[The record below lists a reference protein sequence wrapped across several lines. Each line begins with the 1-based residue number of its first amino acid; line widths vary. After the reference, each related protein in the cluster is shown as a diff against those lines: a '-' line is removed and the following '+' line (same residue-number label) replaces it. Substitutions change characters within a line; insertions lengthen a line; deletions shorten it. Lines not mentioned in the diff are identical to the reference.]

1 MGEMWMGI
9 WIFTLIGL
17 FIIAVAIYDYFD
29 RKKRNQEIK
38 LWKYLL
44 AAMIGLVLMFPVLT
58 GIVLRFLG
66 LPSKRQKKEIGI
78 YKKVVR

>member
-38 LWKYLL
+38 TWKYLL
-44 AAMIGLVLMFPVLT
+44 AAMIGLVLMFPVLS

-66 LPSKRQKKEIGI
+66 LPL
-78 YKKVVR
+78 

>member
-1 MGEMWMGI
+1 MGI

-44 AAMIGLVLMFPVLT
+44 ASMIGLVLMFPVLS
-58 GIVLRFLG
+58 GIVLWLLG
-66 LPSKRQKKEIGI
+66 LPL
-78 YKKVVR
+78 

>member
-1 MGEMWMGI
+1 MGI

-66 LPSKRQKKEIGI
+66 LPL
-78 YKKVVR
+78 

>member
-1 MGEMWMGI
+1 MKGESMLGLARWFIMGELWMGI
-9 WIFTLIGL
+9 WIFIGL

-66 LPSKRQKKEIGI
+66 LPL
-78 YKKVVR
+78 

>member
-66 LPSKRQKKEIGI
+66 LPL
-78 YKKVVR
+78 

>member
-17 FIIAVAIYDYFD
+17 FIIAVAIYDYFQ

-38 LWKYLL
+38 TWKYLL
-44 AAMIGLVLMFPVLT
+44 AAIIGLVLMFPTLS
-58 GIVLRFLG
+58 GIVLRLLR
-66 LPSKRQKKEIGI
+66 LP
-78 YKKVVR
+78 V

>member
-1 MGEMWMGI
+1 MLGLARWFIMGEMWMGI
-9 WIFTLIGL
+9 WIFIFIGL

-38 LWKYLL
+38 TWKYLL

-66 LPSKRQKKEIGI
+66 LPL
-78 YKKVVR
+78 

>member
-1 MGEMWMGI
+1 MGELWMGI

-66 LPSKRQKKEIGI
+66 LPL
-78 YKKVVR
+78 

>member
-1 MGEMWMGI
+1 MDEMWMGI

-17 FIIAVAIYDYFD
+17 FIIAVTIYDYFD

-44 AAMIGLVLMFPVLT
+44 AAMIGLVLMFPVLS

-66 LPSKRQKKEIGI
+66 LPL
-78 YKKVVR
+78 

>member
-44 AAMIGLVLMFPVLT
+44 AVASTFAPLKKA
-58 GIVLRFLG
+58 RE
-66 LPSKRQKKEIGI
+66 KRDWHL
-78 YKKVVR
+78 

>member
-38 LWKYLL
+38 TWKYLL
-44 AAMIGLVLMFPVLT
+44 AAMIGLVLMFPVLS
-58 GIVLRFLG
+58 GIVLWLLR
-66 LPSKRQKKEIGI
+66 LPL
-78 YKKVVR
+78 

>member
-44 AAMIGLVLMFPVLT
+44 AAMIGLVLMFPVLS

-66 LPSKRQKKEIGI
+66 LPL
-78 YKKVVR
+78 

>member
-1 MGEMWMGI
+1 MLGLARWFIMGELWMGI
-9 WIFTLIGL
+9 WIFIGL

-66 LPSKRQKKEIGI
+66 LPL
-78 YKKVVR
+78 